1 MVIISQ
7 IIQILNETI
16 NKIKNSN
23 YVMGCIFC
31 DIISRVRD
39 SYILYE
45 DEFHIAFL
53 DKYPIDV
60 GHSLV
65 LPKKHNERITDMDSK
80 SVGNLFSIV
89 PKIANA
95 ILLATDADAFSL
107 GQNNGR
113 AAKQIIPHVHVHIIP
128 RYNHKGTIW
137 TKRSI
142 SNDDELS
149 NLAKKIKALLI

>member
-1 MVIISQ
+1 MRD
-7 IIQILNETI
+7 ETI
-16 NKIKNSN
+16 NKIKNSSSI
-23 YVMGCIFC
+23 VSCIFC
-31 DIISRVRD
+31 DILSGNRD
-39 SYILYE
+39 GHIIYE
-45 DEFHIAFL
+45 DTLHVAFL

-65 LPKKHNERITDMDSK
+65 VPKKHHERITDMDFK
-80 SVGNLFSIV
+80 AVGDLFSIV

-95 ILLATDADAFSL
+95 ILTATSADAFSL

-142 SNDDELS
+142 SNDDELFI
-149 NLAKKIKALLI
+149 LAKKIKELLI